1 MNVKQSWAK
10 NNYTEAINVAFKWIR
25 ADGTEAPLGTH
36 TITFKR
42 NVTTVV
48 KVNIDKDGNDESL
61 GIVIDNS
68 ETGVMPEDE
77 EEVTITNGEM
87 Q

>member
-1 MNVKQSWAK
+1 M
-10 NNYTEAINVAFKWIR
+10 
-25 ADGTEAPLGTH
+25 GTH

-42 NVTTVV
+42 NTTTVV
-48 KVNIDKDGNDESL
+48 KVNIDKDGNNESL
-61 GIVIDNS
+61 GIEIDDS
-68 ETGVMPEDE
+68 ETGAMPDG